1 MSIDEYVVSKLK
13 QLCEKNHMTRYRI
26 AQITGLSQTTVAHI
40 LLGKSMPTLATLSI
54 LCDAF
59 GISLM
64 QFFSDDEDAMGGLSD
79 QQRKLLQVWEEFTPD
94 KRKMLLKFIDSIR

>member
-1 MSIDEYVVSKLK
+1 MSTDEYVVNKLK
-13 QLCEKNHMTRYRI
+13 QLCEKHHMTRYRI

-40 LLGKSMPTLATLSI
+40 FMGKSMPTLGTLSI

-59 GISLM
+59 GISLA
-64 QFFSDDEDAMGGLSD
+64 QFFSDDEGATGLSE
-79 QQRKLLQVWEEFTPD
+79 QQRTLLKEWEELTPD